1 MTRFIDASLEHMT
14 CKSRRTDFVP
24 SGKRAQFKPFHWKKM
39 INITR
44 RKARSHHVRVQ
55 RVAS

>member
-1 MTRFIDASLEHMT
+1 MRHIEPSLEHMT
-14 CKSRRTDFVP
+14 CKMRRADFVP

-44 RKARSHHVRVQ
+44 RKARSHHVRVK
-55 RVAS
+55 RVGA